1 MQPFA
6 IVHLFDKVR
15 EPALNVL
22 DSPVVPEID
31 LFSFQGLHETFG
43 HGIVIGVAFAGH
55 ADLEPVGLEGLD
67 VLVSG
72 VLHALVRVV
81 NHPLRRHTGLDR
93 HGQGVQAQGGI
104 DPPGEGIAD
113 RFAGASIQ
121 NHRQVH
127 IGGQD
132 PDSGNVGHPD
142 LVDRGDDQMPDP
154 IGIAGVRMAIVGGAH
169 PSALGPAEQAVLP
182 HEAQHLLVIDSKTF
196 AVEVGRDPSVAVA
209 TPLFDHGLNAVTVA
223 QLDVLKTD
231 KTRVLLLNSPSNPT
245 GMIYTSAELTEIGN
259 WAVAHDVLILA
270 DDIYGRLV
278 YNGNNFTPISTLS
291 DAIKAQ
297 TIIINGVSKTY
308 AMTGWRIGFAV
319 GNPEIIGAMSK
330 IASQTTSNPSAVAQY
345 AAIEALTGDQST
357 VETMRLAFEE
367 RLNTILPLINEVP
380 GFEAIKPQ
388 GAFYLFPKVAK
399 AMEMKGFSDRI

>member
-1 MQPFA
+1 M
-6 IVHLFDKVR
+6 
-15 EPALNVL
+15 VL
-22 DSPVVPEID
+22 SNLVN
-31 LFSFQGLHETFG
+31 Q
-43 HGIVIGVAFAGH
+43 
-55 ADLEPVGLEGLD
+55 LEESVTLAASARAKTLK
-67 VLVSG
+67 
-72 VLHALVRVV
+72 
-81 NHPLRRHTGLDR
+81 
-93 HGQGVQAQGGI
+93 AQGRDI
-104 DPPGEGIAD
+104 LMLTLGEPDFKTPENIAAAATAAIASGKTSFYTQAGGLPELKSAVSSYFESFYGYGLAPNEVVVTVGAK
-113 RFAGASIQ
+113 FALYAFFASVLNQDDEVIIPTPYWVSYAD
-121 NHRQVH
+121 QVK
-127 IGGQD
+127 
-132 PDSGNVGHPD
+132 
-142 LVDRGDDQMPDP
+142 M
-154 IGIAGVRMAIVGGAH
+154 VGGR
-169 PSALGPAEQAVLP
+169 PV
-182 HEAQHLLVIDSKTF
+182 F
-196 AVEVGRDPSVAVA
+196 AVGTQETD
-209 TPLFDHGLNAVTVA
+209 FKVTVA

-367 RLNTILPLINEVP
+367 RLNTILPLINEVS

-399 AMEMKGFSDRI
+399 AMEMKGFSDITAFCDDILEETGVAVVTGAGFGAPENLRLSYATDIETLLAAVKRLKAYMEK

>member
-1 MQPFA
+1 M
-6 IVHLFDKVR
+6 
-15 EPALNVL
+15 VL
-22 DSPVVPEID
+22 SNLVN
-31 LFSFQGLHETFG
+31 Q
-43 HGIVIGVAFAGH
+43 
-55 ADLEPVGLEGLD
+55 LEESVTLAASARAKTLK
-67 VLVSG
+67 
-72 VLHALVRVV
+72 
-81 NHPLRRHTGLDR
+81 
-93 HGQGVQAQGGI
+93 AQGRDI
-104 DPPGEGIAD
+104 LMLTLGEPDFKTPENIAAAATAAIASGKTSFYTQAGGLPELKAAVSSYFESFYGYGLAQNEVVVTVGAK
-113 RFAGASIQ
+113 FALYAFFASVLNQDDEVIIPTPYWVSYAD
-121 NHRQVH
+121 QVK
-127 IGGQD
+127 
-132 PDSGNVGHPD
+132 
-142 LVDRGDDQMPDP
+142 M
-154 IGIAGVRMAIVGGAH
+154 VGGR
-169 PSALGPAEQAVLP
+169 PVFS
-182 HEAQHLLVIDSKTF
+182 
-196 AVEVGRDPSVAVA
+196 VGTQETD
-209 TPLFDHGLNAVTVA
+209 FKVTVA
-223 QLDVLKTD
+223 QLNALKTD

-245 GMIYTSAELTEIGN
+245 GMIYTAAELTEIGN

-278 YNGNNFTPISTLS
+278 YNGNDFTPISTLS

-399 AMEMKGFSDRI
+399 AMEMKGFSDITAFCDDILEETGVAVVTGAGFGAPENLRLSYATDIETLLAAVKRLKAYMEK

>member
-1 MQPFA
+1 M
-6 IVHLFDKVR
+6 
-15 EPALNVL
+15 VL
-22 DSPVVPEID
+22 SNLVN
-31 LFSFQGLHETFG
+31 Q
-43 HGIVIGVAFAGH
+43 
-55 ADLEPVGLEGLD
+55 LEESVTLAASARAKTLK
-67 VLVSG
+67 
-72 VLHALVRVV
+72 
-81 NHPLRRHTGLDR
+81 
-93 HGQGVQAQGGI
+93 AQGRDI
-104 DPPGEGIAD
+104 LMLTLGEPDFKTPENIAAAATAAIASGKTSFYTQAGGLPELKAAVSSYFESFYGYGLAQNEVVVTVGAK
-113 RFAGASIQ
+113 FALYAFFASVLNQDDEVIIPTPYWVSYAD
-121 NHRQVH
+121 QVK
-127 IGGQD
+127 
-132 PDSGNVGHPD
+132 
-142 LVDRGDDQMPDP
+142 M
-154 IGIAGVRMAIVGGAH
+154 VGGR
-169 PSALGPAEQAVLP
+169 PVFS
-182 HEAQHLLVIDSKTF
+182 
-196 AVEVGRDPSVAVA
+196 VGTQETD
-209 TPLFDHGLNAVTVA
+209 FKVTVA
-223 QLDVLKTD
+223 QLDALKTD

-245 GMIYTSAELTEIGN
+245 GMIYTAAELTEIGN

-278 YNGNNFTPISTLS
+278 YNGNDFTPISTLS

-319 GNPEIIGAMSK
+319 GDPEIIGAMSK

-399 AMEMKGFSDRI
+399 AMEMKGFSDITAFCDDILEETGVAVVTGAGFGAPENLRLSYATDIETLLAAVKRLKAYMEK

>member
-1 MQPFA
+1 M
-6 IVHLFDKVR
+6 
-15 EPALNVL
+15 VL
-22 DSPVVPEID
+22 SNLVN
-31 LFSFQGLHETFG
+31 Q
-43 HGIVIGVAFAGH
+43 
-55 ADLEPVGLEGLD
+55 LEESVTLAASARAKTLK
-67 VLVSG
+67 
-72 VLHALVRVV
+72 
-81 NHPLRRHTGLDR
+81 
-93 HGQGVQAQGGI
+93 AQGRDI
-104 DPPGEGIAD
+104 LMLTLGEPDFKTPENIAAAATAAIASGKTSFYTQAGGLPELKSAVSSYFESFYGYGLAPNEVVVTVGAK
-113 RFAGASIQ
+113 FALYAFFASVLNQDDEVIIPTPYWVSYAD
-121 NHRQVH
+121 QVK
-127 IGGQD
+127 
-132 PDSGNVGHPD
+132 
-142 LVDRGDDQMPDP
+142 M
-154 IGIAGVRMAIVGGAH
+154 VGGR
-169 PSALGPAEQAVLP
+169 PV
-182 HEAQHLLVIDSKTF
+182 F
-196 AVEVGRDPSVAVA
+196 AVGTQETD
-209 TPLFDHGLNAVTVA
+209 FKVTVA

-245 GMIYTSAELTEIGN
+245 GMIYTAAELTEIGN

-278 YNGNNFTPISTLS
+278 YNGNDFTPISTLS

-399 AMEMKGFSDRI
+399 AMEMKGFSDITAFCDDILEETGVAVVTGAGFGAPENLRLSYATDIETLLAAVKRLKAYMEK

>member
-1 MQPFA
+1 MLTLGEPDFKTPENIAAAATAAIASGKTSFYTQAGGLPELKAAVSSYFESFYGYGLAPNEVVVTVGAKFA
-6 IVHLFDKVR
+6 LYAFFASV
-15 EPALNVL
+15 LNQ
-22 DSPVVPEID
+22 DDE
-31 LFSFQGLHETFG
+31 
-43 HGIVIGVAFAGH
+43 VIIPTPYWVSY
-55 ADLEPVGLEGLD
+55 AD
-67 VLVSG
+67 
-72 VLHALVRVV
+72 
-81 NHPLRRHTGLDR
+81 
-93 HGQGVQAQGGI
+93 
-104 DPPGEGIAD
+104 
-113 RFAGASIQ
+113 
-121 NHRQVH
+121 QVK
-127 IGGQD
+127 
-132 PDSGNVGHPD
+132 
-142 LVDRGDDQMPDP
+142 M
-154 IGIAGVRMAIVGGAH
+154 VGGR
-169 PSALGPAEQAVLP
+169 PV
-182 HEAQHLLVIDSKTF
+182 F
-196 AVEVGRDPSVAVA
+196 AVGTQETD
-209 TPLFDHGLNAVTVA
+209 FKVTVA

-245 GMIYTSAELTEIGN
+245 GMIYTAAELTEIGN

-319 GNPEIIGAMSK
+319 GDPEIIGAMSK

-388 GAFYLFPKVAK
+388 GAFYLFPKVTK
-399 AMEMKGFSDRI
+399 AMEMKGFSDITAFCDDILEETGVAVVTGAGFGAPENLRLSYATDIETLLAAVKRLKAYMEK

>member
-1 MQPFA
+1 M
-6 IVHLFDKVR
+6 
-15 EPALNVL
+15 VL
-22 DSPVVPEID
+22 SNLVN
-31 LFSFQGLHETFG
+31 Q
-43 HGIVIGVAFAGH
+43 
-55 ADLEPVGLEGLD
+55 LEESVTLAASARAKTLK
-67 VLVSG
+67 
-72 VLHALVRVV
+72 
-81 NHPLRRHTGLDR
+81 
-93 HGQGVQAQGGI
+93 AQGRDI
-104 DPPGEGIAD
+104 LMLTLGEPDFKTPENIAAAATAAIASGKTSFYTQAGGLPELKAAVSSYFESFYGYGLAPNEVVVTVGAK
-113 RFAGASIQ
+113 FALYAFFASVLNQDDEVIIPTPYWVSYAD
-121 NHRQVH
+121 QVK
-127 IGGQD
+127 
-132 PDSGNVGHPD
+132 
-142 LVDRGDDQMPDP
+142 M
-154 IGIAGVRMAIVGGAH
+154 VGGR
-169 PSALGPAEQAVLP
+169 PV
-182 HEAQHLLVIDSKTF
+182 F
-196 AVEVGRDPSVAVA
+196 AVGTQETD
-209 TPLFDHGLNAVTVA
+209 FKVTVA

-245 GMIYTSAELTEIGN
+245 GMIYTAAELTEIGN

-319 GNPEIIGAMSK
+319 GDPEIIGAMSK

-388 GAFYLFPKVAK
+388 GAFYLFPKVTK
-399 AMEMKGFSDRI
+399 AMEMKGFSDITAFCDDILEETGVAVVTGAGFGAPENLRLSYATDIETLLAAVKRLKAYMEK

>member
-1 MQPFA
+1 M
-6 IVHLFDKVR
+6 
-15 EPALNVL
+15 VL
-22 DSPVVPEID
+22 SNLVN
-31 LFSFQGLHETFG
+31 Q
-43 HGIVIGVAFAGH
+43 
-55 ADLEPVGLEGLD
+55 LEESVTLAASARAKTLK
-67 VLVSG
+67 
-72 VLHALVRVV
+72 
-81 NHPLRRHTGLDR
+81 
-93 HGQGVQAQGGI
+93 AQGRDI
-104 DPPGEGIAD
+104 LMLTLGEPDFKTPENIAAAATAAIASGKTSFYTQAGGLPELKSAVSSYFESFYGYGLAPNEVVVTVGAK
-113 RFAGASIQ
+113 FALYAFFASVLNQDDEVIIPTPYWVSYAD
-121 NHRQVH
+121 QVK
-127 IGGQD
+127 
-132 PDSGNVGHPD
+132 
-142 LVDRGDDQMPDP
+142 M
-154 IGIAGVRMAIVGGAH
+154 VGGR
-169 PSALGPAEQAVLP
+169 PV
-182 HEAQHLLVIDSKTF
+182 F
-196 AVEVGRDPSVAVA
+196 AVGTQETD
-209 TPLFDHGLNAVTVA
+209 FKVTVA

-399 AMEMKGFSDRI
+399 AMEMKGFSDITAFCDDILEETGVAVVTGAGFGAPENLRLSYATDIETLLAAVKRLKAYMEK

>member
-1 MQPFA
+1 M
-6 IVHLFDKVR
+6 
-15 EPALNVL
+15 VL
-22 DSPVVPEID
+22 SNLVN
-31 LFSFQGLHETFG
+31 Q
-43 HGIVIGVAFAGH
+43 
-55 ADLEPVGLEGLD
+55 LEESVTLAASARAKTLK
-67 VLVSG
+67 
-72 VLHALVRVV
+72 
-81 NHPLRRHTGLDR
+81 
-93 HGQGVQAQGGI
+93 AQGRDI
-104 DPPGEGIAD
+104 LMLTLGEPDFKTPENIAAAATAAIASGKTSFYTQAGGLPELKSAVSSYFESFYGYGLAPNEVVVTVGAK
-113 RFAGASIQ
+113 FALYAFFASVLNQDDEVIIPTPYWVSYAA
-121 NHRQVH
+121 QVK
-127 IGGQD
+127 
-132 PDSGNVGHPD
+132 
-142 LVDRGDDQMPDP
+142 M
-154 IGIAGVRMAIVGGAH
+154 VGGR
-169 PSALGPAEQAVLP
+169 PG
-182 HEAQHLLVIDSKTF
+182 F
-196 AVEVGRDPSVAVA
+196 AVGTQETD
-209 TPLFDHGLNAVTVA
+209 FKVTVA

-399 AMEMKGFSDRI
+399 AMEMKGFSDITAFCDDILEETGVAVVTGAGFSAPENLRLSYATNIETLLAAVKRLKAYMEK

>member
-1 MQPFA
+1 M
-6 IVHLFDKVR
+6 
-15 EPALNVL
+15 VL
-22 DSPVVPEID
+22 SNLVN
-31 LFSFQGLHETFG
+31 Q
-43 HGIVIGVAFAGH
+43 
-55 ADLEPVGLEGLD
+55 LEESVTLAASARAKTLK
-67 VLVSG
+67 
-72 VLHALVRVV
+72 
-81 NHPLRRHTGLDR
+81 
-93 HGQGVQAQGGI
+93 AQGRDI
-104 DPPGEGIAD
+104 LMLTLGEPDFKTPENIAAAATAAIASGKTSFYTQAGGLPELKAAVSSYFESFYGYGLAQNEVVVTVGAK
-113 RFAGASIQ
+113 FALYAFFASVLNQDDEVIIPTPYWVSYAD
-121 NHRQVH
+121 QVK
-127 IGGQD
+127 
-132 PDSGNVGHPD
+132 
-142 LVDRGDDQMPDP
+142 M
-154 IGIAGVRMAIVGGAH
+154 VGGR
-169 PSALGPAEQAVLP
+169 PVFS
-182 HEAQHLLVIDSKTF
+182 
-196 AVEVGRDPSVAVA
+196 VGTQETD
-209 TPLFDHGLNAVTVA
+209 FKVTVA
-223 QLDVLKTD
+223 QLNDLKTD

-245 GMIYTSAELTEIGN
+245 GMIYTAAELTEIGN

-319 GNPEIIGAMSK
+319 GDPEIIGAMSK

-399 AMEMKGFSDRI
+399 AMEMKGFSDITAFCDDILEETGVAVVTGAGFGAPENLRLSYATDIKTLLAAVKRLKAYMEK

>member
-1 MQPFA
+1 M
-6 IVHLFDKVR
+6 
-15 EPALNVL
+15 VL
-22 DSPVVPEID
+22 SNLVN
-31 LFSFQGLHETFG
+31 Q
-43 HGIVIGVAFAGH
+43 
-55 ADLEPVGLEGLD
+55 LEESVTLAASARAKTLK
-67 VLVSG
+67 
-72 VLHALVRVV
+72 
-81 NHPLRRHTGLDR
+81 
-93 HGQGVQAQGGI
+93 AQGRDI
-104 DPPGEGIAD
+104 LMLTLGEPDFKTPENIAAAATAAIASGKTSFYTQAGGLPELKSAVSSYFESFYGYGLAPNEVVVTVGAK
-113 RFAGASIQ
+113 FALYAFFASVLNQDDEVIIPTPYWVSYAD
-121 NHRQVH
+121 QVK
-127 IGGQD
+127 
-132 PDSGNVGHPD
+132 
-142 LVDRGDDQMPDP
+142 M
-154 IGIAGVRMAIVGGAH
+154 VGGR
-169 PSALGPAEQAVLP
+169 PV
-182 HEAQHLLVIDSKTF
+182 F
-196 AVEVGRDPSVAVA
+196 AVGTQETD
-209 TPLFDHGLNAVTVA
+209 FKVTVA

-245 GMIYTSAELTEIGN
+245 GMIYTAAELTEIGN

-319 GNPEIIGAMSK
+319 GDPEIIGAMSK

-399 AMEMKGFSDRI
+399 AMEMKGFSDITAFCDDILEETGVAVVTGAGFGAPENLRLSYATDIETLLAAVKRLKAYMEK